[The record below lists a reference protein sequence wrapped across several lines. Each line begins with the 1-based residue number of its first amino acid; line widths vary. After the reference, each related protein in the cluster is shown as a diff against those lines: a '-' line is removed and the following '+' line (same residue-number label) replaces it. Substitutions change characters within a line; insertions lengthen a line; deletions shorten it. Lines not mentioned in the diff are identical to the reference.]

1 MSVPTEIPDWVITT
15 AIGIVIVVLAYL
27 NKERLGLG
35 TVQLATQSEREK
47 LLELYEKRIEAL
59 EKDATLKDDQIRF
72 LSAENTELRR
82 RLRHLEERL
91 GDDVI

>member
-1 MSVPTEIPDWVITT
+1 MDALNDIPDWVITT
-15 AIGIVIVVLAYL
+15 AIGIVVVVLTYL

-35 TVQLATQSEREK
+35 TAQLALQSEREK
-47 LLELYEKRIEAL
+47 LLEIYEKRIEAL
-59 EKDATLKDDQIRF
+59 EKDAILKDDQIRF

-91 GDDVI
+91 GDDL